1 MRVRPEEVEEL
12 IRHLRYFIGDLRDPR
27 HPIAVRL
34 ELWKAM
40 EKDGV
45 DPSPLI
51 VALKE
56 LTRAGKQFVT
66 VRELADEV
74 AAICNIDRSYVDR
87 FASVIAETMNRSVQW
102 FQIQEIDTSWALPLG
117 ELFRAEN
124 IICHCHPTV
133 TRV

>member
-1 MRVRPEEVEEL
+1 
-12 IRHLRYFIGDLRDPR
+12 
-27 HPIAVRL
+27 
-34 ELWKAM
+34 
-40 EKDGV
+40 
-45 DPSPLI
+45 
-51 VALKE
+51 
-56 LTRAGKQFVT
+56 